1 MRKTAL
7 IILLTLSLN
16 ASIGSDKVQHAAAG
30 TLIYMGCILVGK
42 STDSSYLTTSTCL
55 LPVIAA
61 GIGKELSDDEFDWQ
75 DVGATV
81 AVPAVFS
88 VVFYRW

>member
-1 MRKTAL
+1 MRKIAL
-7 IILLTLSLN
+7 IILMTLSLN
-16 ASIGSDKVQHAAAG
+16 ASIGSDKIQHAAAG

-42 STDSSYLTTSTCL
+42 SIDSSYLTTNTCL

-61 GIGKELSDDEFDWQ
+61 GIGKELSDDKFDWQ

-81 AVPAVFS
+81 AVPIAYS
-88 VVFYRW
+88 VVFYKW